1 MQTILMVSREYRGIA
16 EAGGVKDVV
25 TGLSRALVKKGM
37 EVFVVIPRYGFVSI
51 EGMEPLPWRISI
63 PMDYA
68 TEERSEEVEFRLL
81 VQDGVYVV
89 LVEAERFAEKLGVY
103 TYTAQEEAGAPWKR
117 RGEGHFDYFAMN
129 VLLQKAALSFCML
142 KGIRPFVIHCHDGH
156 TALMPAMA
164 RTLIGFTPYFLNTR
178 FAVTIHN
185 AGLGY
190 HQEVADIPFAK
201 AITGLSNRVISSSM
215 LNGAFDPFL
224 ACADYAAINTVSPNY
239 ARELQETD
247 LDAMTG
253 WLGHVLKARGVI
265 IKGITNGIEPSDFDS
280 RRPEN
285 LHLPAAFDVLSGDL
299 SGKKAARQ
307 RLLGVIARADV
318 SRVRV
323 HGALNDMPEA
333 PLLTMVS
340 RLTEQKGI
348 HVLIPA
354 LNRLLN
360 EDSSVQCVVV
370 GAGKEEFERGLAQL
384 AWRNNSAGRMAVCL
398 GFDETLANLVYAA
411 GDFFLIPSSYEP
423 CGLTDFMA
431 QLMGN
436 LPIVRATGG
445 LVKVLDGVTGFSYVE
460 HTPDALLKA
469 IYRALH
475 AFRMGRV
482 GLVKMQKQAVQ
493 HIYDRYTW
501 EKVADEYL
509 DFYKT
514 TRVSLPVLPH

>member
-1 MQTILMVSREYRGIA
+1 MQTILMVAREYRGIA

-37 EVFVVIPRYGFVSI
+37 EVFVIIPRYGFVSI
-51 EGMEPLPWRISI
+51 DGLEPLPWRISI

-68 TEERSEEVEFRLL
+68 NEERSEDVEFRLL

-89 LVEAERFAEKLGVY
+89 LVEAERFVEKQGVY
-103 TYTAQEEAGAPWKR
+103 TYTAQEEAREPWKR

-142 KGIRPFVIHCHDGH
+142 KGIRPSVIHCHDGH
-156 TALMPAMA
+156 TALTPAMA
-164 RTLIGFTPYFLNTR
+164 RTIIGFAPYFLSTR

-201 AITGLSNRVISSSM
+201 AITGLSNGVIASSM
-215 LNGAFDPFL
+215 LNAAFDPLL
-224 ACADYAAINTVSPNY
+224 ACADYAAIATVSPNY

-265 IKGITNGIEPSDFDS
+265 IKGITNGIEPNEFDS
-280 RRPEN
+280 RRPET

-307 RLLGVIARADV
+307 RLLDVIARSDV
-318 SRVRV
+318 SRVRI
-323 HGALNDMPEA
+323 HGALNDMPDA

-348 HVLIPA
+348 DVLIPA
-354 LNRLLN
+354 LSRLLS
-360 EDSSVQCVVV
+360 EDLHVQCVVM
-370 GAGKEEFERGLAQL
+370 GAGKEEFERELAQL
-384 AWRNNSAGRMAVCL
+384 AWRNDYAGRVAVCL
-398 GFDETLANLVYAA
+398 GFDQALANLVYAA
-411 GDFFLIPSSYEP
+411 GDFFLIPSRYEP
-423 CGLTDFMA
+423 CGLTDFIA

-460 HTPDALLKA
+460 HRSDALMEAVRRA
-469 IYRALH
+469 IH
-475 AFRMGRV
+475 VFRTDRV
-482 GLVKMQKQAVQ
+482 GLMKMQRQAVQ
-493 HIYDRYTW
+493 HIYDHYTW
-501 EKVADEYL
+501 EKVANKYL
-509 DFYKT
+509 DFYEHDPSSIYST
-514 TRVSLPVLPH
+514 S